1 MLGNLHIMLKG
12 DHENKG
18 QKLKDFS
25 DKRLGQRELLENELH
40 KEAHLY
46 LFTSDTVYKR
56 TFIKSAS
63 VMCMQSTDCF

>member
-1 MLGNLHIMLKG
+1 MWKG

-18 QKLKDFS
+18 QKLKDFCGR
-25 DKRLGQRELLENELH
+25 RLGQRELLDNELH

-46 LFTSDTVYKR
+46 FSTSDTVYKR

-63 VMCMQSTDCF
+63 VMRMQSTECF